1 MVQNQNNYF
10 SFQIKLFCLMTN
22 SFRCCGPTA
31 TIMLLLPLLIF
42 FPSLLNLM
50 FAMQNSALYRNPTG
64 HGAIGKFRR
73 DPFHYLR
80 AEKVT
85 SSMVED
91 HLDCTFLC
99 AGESK
104 CYSFNMAAYP
114 DSKSLHLCELLATD
128 KYREIKKFTANATFH
143 HYSLSVGTL

>member
-1 MVQNQNNYF
+1 
-10 SFQIKLFCLMTN
+10 
-22 SFRCCGPTA
+22 
-31 TIMLLLPLLIF
+31 
-42 FPSLLNLM
+42 M

-114 DSKSLHLCELLATD
+114 DSKSLYLCELLATD

-143 HYSLSVGTL
+143 HYSLSEIRPAVRSSNVISRVALTSSTLMEGVK

>member
-1 MVQNQNNYF
+1 
-10 SFQIKLFCLMTN
+10 MTN

-50 FAMQNSALYRNPTG
+50 FAMQNSALYRNQTG

-80 AEKVT
+80 AEKLT

-99 AGESK
+99 A
-104 CYSFNMAAYP
+104 
-114 DSKSLHLCELLATD
+114 
-128 KYREIKKFTANATFH
+128 
-143 HYSLSVGTL
+143 

>member
-1 MVQNQNNYF
+1 
-10 SFQIKLFCLMTN
+10 MTN
-22 SFRCCGPTA
+22 SFRCCRPTA

-80 AEKVT
+80 AEKLT

-99 AGESK
+99 AEESK
-104 CYSFNMAAYP
+104 CYSFNMAA
-114 DSKSLHLCELLATD
+114 SIVT
-128 KYREIKKFTANATFH
+128 
-143 HYSLSVGTL
+143 

>member
-1 MVQNQNNYF
+1 
-10 SFQIKLFCLMTN
+10 MTN
-22 SFRCCGPTA
+22 SFRCCRPTA

-91 HLDCTFLC
+91 HLDCTL
-99 AGESK
+99 
-104 CYSFNMAAYP
+104 AAYP
-114 DSKSLHLCELLATD
+114 DSKSLYLCELLATD